1 MIKDN
6 DDELMVITMEECGE
20 LIQACSKAMRTREYS
35 SQQLTEEV
43 GDVMCMVG
51 LLMQYGL
58 IDEKEVE
65 DRVNVK
71 LAKFAKWRAVIT
83 IGENLPS
90 EACIE
95 ANAHALARYASL
107 CQEQGIVP
115 IVEPE
120 VLMDGDHGAEE
131 CFNKTS
137 EVIKKCY
144 EELIKHKVDLKKMQQ
159 TK

>member
-58 IDEKEVE
+58 IDEEEVE
-65 DRVNVK
+65 ERVNVK
-71 LAKFAKWRAVIT
+71 LAKLAKWSYLVDD
-83 IGENLPS
+83 N
-90 EACIE
+90 
-95 ANAHALARYASL
+95 
-107 CQEQGIVP
+107 
-115 IVEPE
+115 
-120 VLMDGDHGAEE
+120 EE
-131 CFNKTS
+131 YMEKRN
-137 EVIKKCY
+137 
-144 EELIKHKVDLKKMQQ
+144 DDRRRN
-159 TK
+159 TKRGNRSRR

>member
-1 MIKDN
+1 MIKDT

-65 DRVNVK
+65 ERVTVK
-71 LAKFAKWRAVIT
+71 LAKLAKWSYLVDD
-83 IGENLPS
+83 N
-90 EACIE
+90 
-95 ANAHALARYASL
+95 
-107 CQEQGIVP
+107 
-115 IVEPE
+115 
-120 VLMDGDHGAEE
+120 EE
-131 CFNKTS
+131 YKEKRNDDRRRSTNRGNRS
-137 EVIKKCY
+137 RR
-144 EELIKHKVDLKKMQQ
+144 
-159 TK
+159 